1 MPMSEDDEP
10 TSAVAAASN
19 VGITA
24 GGTGAAEAAEE
35 EAELPP
41 LCEPSTVIAAQPWLS
56 LTTKKL
62 RQQPP

>member
-1 MPMSEDDEP
+1 MPKP
-10 TSAVAAASN
+10 TSAIAAASERLDN
-19 VGITA
+19 IIDIMNASA
-24 GGTGAAEAAEE
+24 GGTGAAEE